1 LNDWPKPSLIALKIL
16 TWTSIWDY
24 HISLPS
30 TCESIHSKWLHT
42 DRQPQIHLIFR
53 CYLFT
58 FSASTRF
65 PTIAIKK
72 AAGTRPYSTTTAPP
86 DPIAYSR
93 RSHICT
99 HTHLTTYREIN
110 RNGPVIRSGNVA
122 CGEKRDGGSEGPQPA
137 FVPVLLPN
145 CGLCHGDV
153 GVSCS
158 AASAIAGLSTKDT
171 LYRLCRRS
179 WPTQRLVTR
188 PQPRGA
194 PKGVQSFGDAVSG

>member
-1 LNDWPKPSLIALKIL
+1 M
-16 TWTSIWDY
+16 
-24 HISLPS
+24 
-30 TCESIHSKWLHT
+30 
-42 DRQPQIHLIFR
+42 
-53 CYLFT
+53 

-72 AAGTRPYSTTTAPP
+72 AAGTRPYSTTTATP

-99 HTHLTTYREIN
+99 QTHLTTYREIN

-122 CGEKRDGGSEGPQPA
+122 CGEKRDGGSKDPPPA

-158 AASAIAGLSTKDT
+158 AARAIAGLSRRYFT
-171 LYRLCRRS
+171 LIVQAVVAY
-179 WPTQRLVTR
+179 PTTGNQTTASRCTEWGPVLW
-188 PQPRGA
+188 
-194 PKGVQSFGDAVSG
+194 